1 MDFLPENIQKYIS
14 DISQSESLILK
25 ELNRYTNSK
34 VILPRML
41 SGHVQGRFL
50 SMISKLVNPEI
61 IVEVG
66 TYTGYSCLCLSE
78 GLKKNG
84 KIITIEKDEEFASI
98 ARKFFD
104 RSKYKEK
111 ISLIIDDATNV
122 IENINEKIDLAFID
136 ADKVNYSKY
145 YDMLFPKLKIGG
157 LIVADNVLWS
167 GKVTKKVSDNETQ
180 SIKNF
185 NAKVKNDERV
195 ENLIVGIRDGIMVC
209 QKIKD

>member
-66 TYTGYSCLCLSE
+66 TYTGYSCLCLAE

-98 ARKFFD
+98 AKKFFD
-104 RSKYKEK
+104 RSKFKEK
-111 ISLIIDDATNV
+111 ISLLIEDATTA
-122 IENINEKIDLAFID
+122 IENISEKIDLVFID

-167 GKVTKKVSDNETQ
+167 GKVTEDVSDNETQ

-185 NAKVKNDERV
+185 NTKVKNDESV

>member
-14 DISQSESLILK
+14 DNSQSESIILK

-66 TYTGYSCLCLSE
+66 TYTGYSCLCLAE

-98 ARKFFD
+98 AKKFFD

-111 ISLIIDDATNV
+111 ISLLIEDATTA
-122 IENINEKIDLAFID
+122 IENISEKIDLVFID
-136 ADKVNYSKY
+136 ADKVNYTKY

-185 NAKVKNDERV
+185 NTKVKNDERV
-195 ENLIVGIRDGIMVC
+195 ENLIVGIRDGIMLC

>member
-14 DISQSESLILK
+14 DNSQSESLILK

-50 SMISKLVNPEI
+50 SMISKLVRPEI

-66 TYTGYSCLCLSE
+66 TYTGYSCLCLAE

-98 ARKFFD
+98 AKNFFD
-104 RSKYKEK
+104 RSKYREK
-111 ISLIIDDATNV
+111 ISLIIDDATIA

-136 ADKVNYSKY
+136 GDKVNYTKY
-145 YDMLFPKLKIGG
+145 YDMLFPKLKTGG
-157 LIVADNVLWS
+157 LIIADNVLWS
-167 GKVTKKVSDNETQ
+167 GKVTEEVSDNETQ

-185 NAKVKNDERV
+185 NTKVKNDERV
-195 ENLIVGIRDGIMVC
+195 ENLIVGIRDGIMLC

>member
-14 DISQSESLILK
+14 DNSQSESLILK

-50 SMISKLVNPEI
+50 SMISKLVSPEI
-61 IVEVG
+61 VVEVG
-66 TYTGYSCLCLSE
+66 TYTGYSCLCLAE

-84 KIITIEKDEEFASI
+84 KIITIEKNEEFASI
-98 ARKFFD
+98 AKKFFD
-104 RSKYKEK
+104 KSKYKEK
-111 ISLIIDDATNV
+111 ISLLVEDATSA

-136 ADKVNYSKY
+136 ADKINYTKY
-145 YDMLFPKLKIGG
+145 YDMLFPKLKAGG

-167 GKVTKKVSDNETQ
+167 GKVTEEVSDNETQ

-185 NAKVKNDERV
+185 NTKVKNDERV

-209 QKIKD
+209 KKIKD

>member
-14 DISQSESLILK
+14 DNSQSESIILK

-34 VILPRML
+34 VILPRKL
-41 SGHVQGRFL
+41 SGHIQGRFL

-66 TYTGYSCLCLSE
+66 TYTGYSCLCLAE

-98 ARKFFD
+98 AKKFFD
-104 RSKYKEK
+104 RSNYKEK
-111 ISLIIDDATNV
+111 ISLLIEDATKA
-122 IENINEKIDLAFID
+122 IENISEKIDLAFID
-136 ADKVNYSKY
+136 ADKVNYTKY

-167 GKVTKKVSDNETQ
+167 GKVTEEVSDNETQ

-185 NAKVKNDERV
+185 NTKVKNDERV
-195 ENLIVGIRDGIMVC
+195 ENIIVGIRDGIMLC

>member
-14 DISQSESLILK
+14 DISQSESPILK

-66 TYTGYSCLCLSE
+66 TYTGYSCLCLAE

-84 KIITIEKDEEFASI
+84 MIITIEKDEEFASI
-98 ARKFFD
+98 AKKFFD

-111 ISLIIDDATNV
+111 ISLLIEDATTA
-122 IENINEKIDLAFID
+122 IENISEKIDLVFID
-136 ADKVNYSKY
+136 ADKINYSKY

-167 GKVTKKVSDNETQ
+167 GKVTEDVSDNETQ

-185 NAKVKNDERV
+185 NTKVKNDERV

>member
-14 DISQSESLILK
+14 DISQSESPILK

-41 SGHVQGRFL
+41 SGHIQGRFL

-66 TYTGYSCLCLSE
+66 TYTGYSCLCLAE

-98 ARKFFD
+98 AKKFFD

-111 ISLIIDDATNV
+111 ISLLIEDATTA
-122 IENINEKIDLAFID
+122 IENISEKIDLVFID

-167 GKVTKKVSDNETQ
+167 GKVTKEVSDNETQ

>member
-66 TYTGYSCLCLSE
+66 TYTGYSCLCLAE

-98 ARKFFD
+98 AKKFFD
-104 RSKYKEK
+104 RSKYREK
-111 ISLIIDDATNV
+111 ISLLIKDATKA
-122 IENINEKIDLAFID
+122 IENISEKIDLAFID

-145 YDMLFPKLKIGG
+145 YNMLFPKVKIGG

-167 GKVTKKVSDNETQ
+167 GKVIEDVSDNETQ

-185 NAKVKNDERV
+185 NSKVKNDERV

>member
-14 DISQSESLILK
+14 DNSQSESIILK

-66 TYTGYSCLCLSE
+66 TYTGYSCLCLAE

-98 ARKFFD
+98 AKKFFD

-111 ISLIIDDATNV
+111 ISLLIEDATTA
-122 IENINEKIDLAFID
+122 IENISEKIDLAFID
-136 ADKVNYSKY
+136 ADKVNYTKY

-185 NAKVKNDERV
+185 NTKVKNDERV
-195 ENLIVGIRDGIMVC
+195 ENLIVGIRDGIMLC

>member
-14 DISQSESLILK
+14 DISQSESPILK

-41 SGHVQGRFL
+41 SGHEQGRFL

-66 TYTGYSCLCLSE
+66 TYTGYSCLCLAE

-98 ARKFFD
+98 AVKFFD

-167 GKVTKKVSDNETQ
+167 GKVTEDVSDNETQ

-185 NAKVKNDERV
+185 NTKVKNDERV

>member
-14 DISQSESLILK
+14 DISQSESPILK

-66 TYTGYSCLCLSE
+66 TYTGYSCLCLAE

-167 GKVTKKVSDNETQ
+167 GKVTEDVSDNETQ

-185 NAKVKNDERV
+185 NTKVKNDERV

>member
-14 DISQSESLILK
+14 DISQSESPILK

-66 TYTGYSCLCLSE
+66 TYTGYSCLCLAE

-98 ARKFFD
+98 AKKFFD
-104 RSKYKEK
+104 RSNYKEK
-111 ISLIIDDATNV
+111 ISLLIEDATKA
-122 IENINEKIDLAFID
+122 IENISEKIDLAFID
-136 ADKVNYSKY
+136 ADKVNYTKY

-185 NAKVKNDERV
+185 NTKVKNDERV

>member
-66 TYTGYSCLCLSE
+66 TYTGYSCLCLAE

-98 ARKFFD
+98 AKKFFD

-111 ISLIIDDATNV
+111 ISLLIEDATTA
-122 IENINEKIDLAFID
+122 IENISEKIDLAFID

-195 ENLIVGIRDGIMVC
+195 ENLIVGIRDGIMLC

>member
-14 DISQSESLILK
+14 DNSQSESIILK

-66 TYTGYSCLCLSE
+66 TYTGYSCLCLAE

-98 ARKFFD
+98 AKKFFD
-104 RSKYKEK
+104 RSNYKEK
-111 ISLIIDDATNV
+111 ISLLIEDATIA
-122 IENINEKIDLAFID
+122 IENISEKIDLAFID
-136 ADKVNYSKY
+136 ADKVNYTKY

-185 NAKVKNDERV
+185 NTKVKNDERV
-195 ENLIVGIRDGIMVC
+195 ENLIVGIRDGIMLC

>member
-14 DISQSESLILK
+14 DISQSESPILK

-66 TYTGYSCLCLSE
+66 TYTGYSCLCLAE

-98 ARKFFD
+98 AKKFFD

-111 ISLIIDDATNV
+111 ISLLIEDATTA
-122 IENINEKIDLAFID
+122 IENISEKIDLAFID
-136 ADKVNYSKY
+136 ADKVNYTKY

-167 GKVTKKVSDNETQ
+167 GKVTKEVSDNETQ

-185 NAKVKNDERV
+185 NTKVKNDERV
-195 ENLIVGIRDGIMVC
+195 ENLIVGIRDGIMLC

>member
-1 MDFLPENIQKYIS
+1 
-14 DISQSESLILK
+14 
-25 ELNRYTNSK
+25 
-34 VILPRML
+34 ML

-61 IVEVG
+61 VVEVG
-66 TYTGYSCLCLSE
+66 TYTGYSCLCLAE

-111 ISLIIDDATNV
+111 ISLLIDDATNV
-122 IENINEKIDLAFID
+122 IENISEKIDLVFID

-167 GKVTKKVSDNETQ
+167 GKVTEDVSDNETQ

-185 NAKVKNDERV
+185 NTKVKNDERV
-195 ENLIVGIRDGIMVC
+195 ENLIVGIRDGIMLC

>member
-14 DISQSESLILK
+14 DNSQSESIILK

-66 TYTGYSCLCLSE
+66 TYTGYSCLCLAE

-98 ARKFFD
+98 AGKFFD

-122 IENINEKIDLAFID
+122 IENINEKIDLVFID

-167 GKVTKKVSDNETQ
+167 GKVTEDVSDNETQ

-185 NAKVKNDERV
+185 NTKVKNDERV
-195 ENLIVGIRDGIMVC
+195 ENLIVGIRDGIMLC

>member
-14 DISQSESLILK
+14 DISQSESPTLK

-66 TYTGYSCLCLSE
+66 TYTGYSCLCLAE

-98 ARKFFD
+98 AKKFFD
-104 RSKYKEK
+104 RSNYKEK

-122 IENINEKIDLAFID
+122 IENINEKIDLVFID

-167 GKVTKKVSDNETQ
+167 GKVTEDVSDNETQ

-185 NAKVKNDERV
+185 NTKVKNDERV

>member
-14 DISQSESLILK
+14 DISQSESPILK

-66 TYTGYSCLCLSE
+66 TYTGYSCLCLAE

-98 ARKFFD
+98 AKKFFD
-104 RSKYKEK
+104 RSNYKEK
-111 ISLIIDDATNV
+111 ISLLIEDATKA
-122 IENINEKIDLAFID
+122 IENISEKIELAFID
-136 ADKVNYSKY
+136 ADKVNYTKY

-185 NAKVKNDERV
+185 NTKVKNDERV

>member
-66 TYTGYSCLCLSE
+66 TYTGYSCLCLAE

-98 ARKFFD
+98 AKKFFD
-104 RSKYKEK
+104 KSKYKKK
-111 ISLIIDDATNV
+111 ISLLVEDATKA

-136 ADKVNYSKY
+136 ADKLNYTKY
-145 YDMLFPKLKIGG
+145 YDMLFPKLKTGG

-167 GKVTKKVSDNETQ
+167 GKVTEDVSDNETQ

-185 NAKVKNDERV
+185 NTKVKNDERV

>member
-50 SMISKLVNPEI
+50 SMISKLINPEI

-66 TYTGYSCLCLSE
+66 TYTGYSCLCLAE

-145 YDMLFPKLKIGG
+145 YDMLFSKLKIGG

-167 GKVTKKVSDNETQ
+167 GKVTKDVSDNETQ

-185 NAKVKNDERV
+185 NTKVKNDERV

>member
-14 DISQSESLILK
+14 DISQSESPILK

-66 TYTGYSCLCLSE
+66 TYTGYSCLCLAE

-98 ARKFFD
+98 AKKFFD

-111 ISLIIDDATNV
+111 ISLLIEDAATA
-122 IENINEKIDLAFID
+122 IENISEKIDLAFID
-136 ADKVNYSKY
+136 ADKVNYTKY
-145 YDMLFPKLKIGG
+145 YDMLFPKLKNGG

-167 GKVTKKVSDNETQ
+167 GKVTKDVSDNETQ

-185 NAKVKNDERV
+185 NTKVKNDERV

>member
-14 DISQSESLILK
+14 DISQSESPILK

-66 TYTGYSCLCLSE
+66 TYTGYSCLCLAE

-98 ARKFFD
+98 AKKFFD
-104 RSKYKEK
+104 KSNYKEK
-111 ISLIIDDATNV
+111 ISLLIEDATKA
-122 IENINEKIDLAFID
+122 IENISEKIDLAFID
-136 ADKVNYSKY
+136 ADKVNYTKY

-185 NAKVKNDERV
+185 NTKVKNDERV
-195 ENLIVGIRDGIMVC
+195 ENLIVGIRDGIMLC

>member
-14 DISQSESLILK
+14 DISQSESPILK

-66 TYTGYSCLCLSE
+66 TYTGYSCLCLAE

-98 ARKFFD
+98 AKKFFD

-111 ISLIIDDATNV
+111 ISLLIEDATTA
-122 IENINEKIDLAFID
+122 IENISEKIDLAFID
-136 ADKVNYSKY
+136 ADKVNYTKY

-167 GKVTKKVSDNETQ
+167 GKVTEDVSDNETQ

-185 NAKVKNDERV
+185 NTKVKNDERV

>member
-14 DISQSESLILK
+14 DNSQSESLILK

-61 IVEVG
+61 ILEVG
-66 TYTGYSCLCLSE
+66 TYTGYSCLCLAE

-84 KIITIEKDEEFASI
+84 KIITIEKNEEFASI
-98 ARKFFD
+98 AKKFFD

-111 ISLIIDDATNV
+111 ISLLVEDAASA

-136 ADKVNYSKY
+136 ADKLNYTKY
-145 YDMLFPKLKIGG
+145 YDMLFPKLKAGG

-167 GKVTKKVSDNETQ
+167 GKVTEEVSDNETQ

-185 NAKVKNDERV
+185 NTKVKNDERV

>member
-14 DISQSESLILK
+14 DNSQSESIILK

-41 SGHVQGRFL
+41 SGHIQGRFL
-50 SMISKLVNPEI
+50 SMISKLVKPEI

-66 TYTGYSCLCLSE
+66 TYTGYSCLCLAE

-98 ARKFFD
+98 AKNFFD
-104 RSKYKEK
+104 RSNYKEK
-111 ISLIIDDATNV
+111 ISLLIEDATKA
-122 IENINEKIDLAFID
+122 IENIKEKIDLAFID
-136 ADKVNYSKY
+136 ADKVNYTKY

-195 ENLIVGIRDGIMVC
+195 ENLIVGIRDGIMLC

>member
-14 DISQSESLILK
+14 DNSQSESLLLK

-66 TYTGYSCLCLSE
+66 TYTGYSCLCLAE

-98 ARKFFD
+98 AKKFFD
-104 RSKYKEK
+104 RSNYKEK
-111 ISLIIDDATNV
+111 ISLLIEDATKA
-122 IENINEKIDLAFID
+122 IENISEKIDLAFID
-136 ADKVNYSKY
+136 ADKVNYTKY

-185 NAKVKNDERV
+185 NTKVKNDERV
-195 ENLIVGIRDGIMVC
+195 ENLIVGIRDGIMLC

>member
-14 DISQSESLILK
+14 DISQSESPILK

-66 TYTGYSCLCLSE
+66 TYTGYSCLCLAE

-98 ARKFFD
+98 AKKFFD
-104 RSKYKEK
+104 RFKYKEK
-111 ISLIIDDATNV
+111 ISLLIEDATTA
-122 IENINEKIDLAFID
+122 IENISEKIDLAFID
-136 ADKVNYSKY
+136 ADKVNYTKY
-145 YDMLFPKLKIGG
+145 YDMLFPKLKNGG

-167 GKVTKKVSDNETQ
+167 GKVTQKVIDDETQ

-185 NAKVKNDERV
+185 NIKVKNDERV

>member
-14 DISQSESLILK
+14 DNSQSESIILK
-25 ELNRYTNSK
+25 ELNRYTNSN

-41 SGHVQGRFL
+41 SGHIQGRFL

-98 ARKFFD
+98 AKKFFD

-111 ISLIIDDATNV
+111 ISLIIEDATKA

-167 GKVTKKVSDNETQ
+167 GKVTEKVSDNETQ

-185 NAKVKNDERV
+185 NTKVKNDERV

>member
-14 DISQSESLILK
+14 DNSQSESIILK
-25 ELNRYTNSK
+25 ELNRYTNSN

-41 SGHVQGRFL
+41 SGHIQGRFL

-66 TYTGYSCLCLSE
+66 TYTGYSCLCLAE

-111 ISLIIDDATNV
+111 ISLIIDDATDV

-167 GKVTKKVSDNETQ
+167 GKVTEEVSDNETQ

-185 NAKVKNDERV
+185 NTKVKNDERV

>member
-14 DISQSESLILK
+14 DISQSESPILK

-66 TYTGYSCLCLSE
+66 TYTGYSCLCLAE

-98 ARKFFD
+98 AKKFFD

-111 ISLIIDDATNV
+111 ISLLIEDANTA
-122 IENINEKIDLAFID
+122 IENISEKIDLVFID
-136 ADKVNYSKY
+136 ADKVNYTKY
-145 YDMLFPKLKIGG
+145 YDMLFPKLKNGG

-167 GKVTKKVSDNETQ
+167 GKVTQKVIDDETQ

-185 NAKVKNDERV
+185 NIKVKNDERV
-195 ENLIVGIRDGIMVC
+195 ENLIVGIRDGIMLC

>member
-66 TYTGYSCLCLSE
+66 TYTGYSCLCLAE

-98 ARKFFD
+98 AKKFFD
-104 RSKYKEK
+104 RSNYKEK
-111 ISLIIDDATNV
+111 ISLLIEDASKA
-122 IENINEKIDLAFID
+122 IENISEKIDLAFID
-136 ADKVNYSKY
+136 ADKVNYTKY

-167 GKVTKKVSDNETQ
+167 GKVTEKVSDNETQ

-185 NAKVKNDERV
+185 NTKVKNDERV

>member
-14 DISQSESLILK
+14 DNSQSESIIL
-25 ELNRYTNSK
+25 EQLNRYTNSK

-41 SGHVQGRFL
+41 SGHIQGRFL

-66 TYTGYSCLCLSE
+66 TYTGYSCLCLAE

-98 ARKFFD
+98 AKKFFD
-104 RSKYKEK
+104 RSNYKEK
-111 ISLIIDDATNV
+111 ISLLIEDATKA
-122 IENINEKIDLAFID
+122 IENISEKIDLAFID
-136 ADKVNYSKY
+136 ADKVNYTKY

-195 ENLIVGIRDGIMVC
+195 ENLIVGIRDGIMLC

>member
-14 DISQSESLILK
+14 DNSQSESLILK

-50 SMISKLVNPEI
+50 SMISKLVSPKI

-66 TYTGYSCLCLSE
+66 TYTGYSCLCLAE

-98 ARKFFD
+98 AKKFFNK
-104 RSKYKEK
+104 SIYKEK
-111 ISLIIDDATNV
+111 ISLLVGDATKV
-122 IENINEKIDLAFID
+122 IGSVREKIDLAFID
-136 ADKVNYSKY
+136 ADKLNYCKY
-145 YDMLFPKLKIGG
+145 YDMLFPKLKTGG
-157 LIVADNVLWS
+157 LIIADNVLWS
-167 GKVTKKVSDNETQ
+167 GKVTEEINDNETQ

-185 NAKVKNDERV
+185 NIKIKNDSRV
-195 ENLIVGIRDGIMVC
+195 ENLIVGIRDGIMIC
-209 QKIKD
+209 KKIRD

>member
-14 DISQSESLILK
+14 DISQSESPILK

-66 TYTGYSCLCLSE
+66 TYTGYSCLCLAE

-98 ARKFFD
+98 AKKFFD

-111 ISLIIDDATNV
+111 ISLLIEDATTA
-122 IENINEKIDLAFID
+122 IENISEKIDLAFID

-167 GKVTKKVSDNETQ
+167 GKVTEDVSDNETQ

-185 NAKVKNDERV
+185 NTKVKNDEKV

>member
-14 DISQSESLILK
+14 DISQSESPILK

-66 TYTGYSCLCLSE
+66 TYTGYSCLCLAE

-98 ARKFFD
+98 AKKFFD

-111 ISLIIDDATNV
+111 ISLLIEDATTA
-122 IENINEKIDLAFID
+122 IENISEKIDLAFID

-167 GKVTKKVSDNETQ
+167 GKVTEEVSDNETQ

-185 NAKVKNDERV
+185 NTKVKNDERV